1 MSLCTGSCNIYYF
14 TAPKVKYVDGNKGAK
29 IIRKFFSRSV
39 CFIPECGI
47 LYIKLPSMNT
57 KLNKFYKESIIK
69 EGKGK
74 DICAVV
80 VDIRNNGGGSDHV
93 WYNIVKMLVS
103 EKKAMSSIFAYKD
116 TPMGKKLARNCFGDF
131 FKHFKSEKI
140 PYLNNQKMFVK
151 LLGTDIKPDEN
162 SLKLECPVYLLC
174 KRAYSSSGSFMMF
187 ANLHKQFITVGPKNS
202 FPIGAGNG
210 PSYFVLPNSRI
221 IFQLNAIVDLMNSSK
236 TKDVFHVAT
245 NVEIEDAP
253 LYSLLRKNICKIPD
267 NLNDVPKINWLRMN
281 IDPFFMKVVELIKDK
296 KNK

>member
-1 MSLCTGSCNIYYF
+1 
-14 TAPKVKYVDGNKGAK
+14 
-29 IIRKFFSRSV
+29 
-39 CFIPECGI
+39 
-47 LYIKLPSMNT
+47 
-57 KLNKFYKESIIK
+57 
-69 EGKGK
+69 
-74 DICAVV
+74 
-80 VDIRNNGGGSDHV
+80 
-93 WYNIVKMLVS
+93 
-103 EKKAMSSIFAYKD
+103 
-116 TPMGKKLARNCFGDF
+116 
-131 FKHFKSEKI
+131 
-140 PYLNNQKMFVK
+140 
-151 LLGTDIKPDEN
+151 
-162 SLKLECPVYLLC
+162 
-174 KRAYSSSGSFMMF
+174 MMF